1 MLAKTFPHL
10 PAWCLRGSLPEFG
23 AAAGFTPDPEVFM
36 SRYILAL
43 GILGVMALAAPAM
56 AEDSTDTYG
65 STPLAQPL
73 NQRFVL
79 IVLDQADRDLTKGDP
94 KINMMFD
101 TQTGRSWILEYSRKP
116 NSNEQGYVW
125 VEVPYAKPPTN

>member
-1 MLAKTFPHL
+1 
-10 PAWCLRGSLPEFG
+10 
-23 AAAGFTPDPEVFM
+23 M

-43 GILGVMALAAPAM
+43 GLLSVVALATPAA
-56 AEDSTDTYG
+56 AEDNTYTYAP
-65 STPLAQPL
+65 TPLAQPL

-94 KINMMFD
+94 RINMMFD

>member
-1 MLAKTFPHL
+1 
-10 PAWCLRGSLPEFG
+10 
-23 AAAGFTPDPEVFM
+23 M

-43 GILGVMALAAPAM
+43 GALATMALAAPAA
-56 AEDSTDTYG
+56 AEEAYTAAPTYST
-65 STPLAQPL
+65 TPVAQSL
-73 NQRFVL
+73 SQRFVL
-79 IVLDQADRDLTKGDP
+79 IVLDQADRDLAKGDP

>member
-1 MLAKTFPHL
+1 MLAAIC
-10 PAWCLRGSLPEFG
+10 PAFIVEP
-23 AAAGFTPDPEVFM
+23 AAAQDGTQAGTLANTPV
-36 SRYILAL
+36 
-43 GILGVMALAAPAM
+43 AAPL
-56 AEDSTDTYG
+56 S
-65 STPLAQPL
+65 
-73 NQRFVL
+73 QRFVL
-79 IVLDQADRDLTKGDP
+79 IVLDQADHDLTKGDP

>member
-1 MLAKTFPHL
+1 MIALAMLAMSAPGLVVGPATAQDDTF
-10 PAWCLRGSLPEFG
+10 AT
-23 AAAGFTPDPEVFM
+23 TPV
-36 SRYILAL
+36 
-43 GILGVMALAAPAM
+43 
-56 AEDSTDTYG
+56 AETLS
-65 STPLAQPL
+65 
-73 NQRFVL
+73 QRFVL
-79 IVLDQADRDLTKGDP
+79 IVLDQADHDLAKGDP

>member
-1 MLAKTFPHL
+1 MFRSPLPRFAASCAALLILAGP
-10 PAWCLRGSLPEFG
+10 
-23 AAAGFTPDPEVFM
+23 AAAEDLTP
-36 SRYILAL
+36 
-43 GILGVMALAAPAM
+43 
-56 AEDSTDTYG
+56 
-65 STPLAQPL
+65 TPVTEPL
-73 NQRFVL
+73 SQRFVL
-79 IVLDQADRDLTKGDP
+79 IVLDQADRDLAKGGT

>member
-1 MLAKTFPHL
+1 MY
-10 PAWCLRGSLPEFG
+10 
-23 AAAGFTPDPEVFM
+23 
-36 SRYILAL
+36 RYILA
-43 GILGVMALAAPAM
+43 IGVLSVVALATPAM
-56 AEDSTDTYG
+56 AEDNNAYA
-65 STPLAQPL
+65 PAPAAEPL

-116 NSNEQGYVW
+116 DSNEQGYVW

>member
-1 MLAKTFPHL
+1 M
-10 PAWCLRGSLPEFG
+10 RRR
-23 AAAGFTPDPEVFM
+23 M
-36 SRYILAL
+36 I
-43 GILGVMALAAPAM
+43 ALAALALLATPA
-56 AEDSTDTYG
+56 AAQELAT
-65 STPLAQPL
+65 TPVTEPL
-73 NQRFVL
+73 SQRFVL
-79 IVLDQADRDLTKGDP
+79 IVLDQVDRDLAKGDP

>member
-1 MLAKTFPHL
+1 MSRHIRVLGMLA
-10 PAWCLRGSLPEFG
+10 A
-23 AAAGFTPDPEVFM
+23 
-36 SRYILAL
+36 
-43 GILGVMALAAPAM
+43 MALAAPAA
-56 AEDSTDTYG
+56 AEDNTYTL
-65 STPLAQPL
+65 SPTPVAQPIS
-73 NQRFVL
+73 QRFVL

-101 TQTGRSWILEYSRKP
+101 TQTGRSWILEYSQKP

>member
-1 MLAKTFPHL
+1 
-10 PAWCLRGSLPEFG
+10 
-23 AAAGFTPDPEVFM
+23 M
-36 SRYILAL
+36 SRCILVL
-43 GILGVMALAAPAM
+43 GILAASVLARPAA
-56 AEDSTDTYG
+56 AEEYNYAT
-65 STPLAQPL
+65 TPVAQPL
-73 NQRFVL
+73 SQRFVL
-79 IVLDQADRDLTKGDP
+79 IVLDQSDRDLAKGDP

>member
-1 MLAKTFPHL
+1 
-10 PAWCLRGSLPEFG
+10 
-23 AAAGFTPDPEVFM
+23 M
-36 SRYILAL
+36 SRTFLAF
-43 GILGVMALAAPAM
+43 GILTVMAFAIPAE
-56 AEDSTDTYG
+56 AEDSTYTYTP
-65 STPLAQPL
+65 TPLAQSL
-73 NQRFVL
+73 SQRFVL
-79 IVLDQADRDLTKGDP
+79 IVLDQADRDLTKGDT

>member
-1 MLAKTFPHL
+1 
-10 PAWCLRGSLPEFG
+10 
-23 AAAGFTPDPEVFM
+23 M
-36 SRYILAL
+36 SRRILAL
-43 GILGVMALAAPAM
+43 GILAMTALTAPAI
-56 AEDSTDTYG
+56 AQDNIDSY
-65 STPLAQPL
+65 SQTPYSPTPVAQPL
-73 NQRFVL
+73 SQRFVL
-79 IVLDQADRDLTKGDP
+79 IVLDQADRDLAKGDP

>member
-1 MLAKTFPHL
+1 
-10 PAWCLRGSLPEFG
+10 
-23 AAAGFTPDPEVFM
+23 M
-36 SRYILAL
+36 SRTILVL
-43 GILGVMALAAPAM
+43 GILAVMAATTPAGAEEAYTAAPGY
-56 AEDSTDTYG
+56 ST
-65 STPLAQPL
+65 TPLAQSL
-73 NQRFVL
+73 SQRFVL

>member
-1 MLAKTFPHL
+1 M
-10 PAWCLRGSLPEFG
+10 
-23 AAAGFTPDPEVFM
+23 
-36 SRYILAL
+36 
-43 GILGVMALAAPAM
+43 
-56 AEDSTDTYG
+56 
-65 STPLAQPL
+65 
-73 NQRFVL
+73 
-79 IVLDQADRDLTKGDP
+79 LDQADRDLAKGDP